1 MECKQCQDSKWAGL
15 SVPACILF
23 YFFLFSTKQFSI
35 FQRRQLPTTV
45 PTYVVDVICA
55 NEKSSATSSPP
66 PSPFSSSSFSSFS
79 SIVHLAPP
87 TLKTDKWT
95 WKKKD
100 LGAVEKSGSDEKLN

>member
-1 MECKQCQDSKWAGL
+1 MGRSICSRM
-15 SVPACILF
+15 
-23 YFFLFSTKQFSI
+23 YTFLFLFILYETVFS
-35 FQRRQLPTTV
+35 FSAAPASDDS
-45 PTYVVDVICA
+45 PYTYVVDVICA

-100 LGAVEKSGSDEKLN
+100 LGAVEKRGSDEKLN